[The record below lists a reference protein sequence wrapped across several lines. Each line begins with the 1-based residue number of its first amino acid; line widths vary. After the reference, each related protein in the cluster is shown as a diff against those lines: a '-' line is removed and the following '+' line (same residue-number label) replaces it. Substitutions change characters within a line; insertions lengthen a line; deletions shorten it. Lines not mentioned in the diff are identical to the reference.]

1 MDLNMAQ
8 TPKEIRAFQA
18 RNTDWL
24 GRPLV
29 ADGVVG
35 PKTTWAL
42 AISGLESRRRR
53 STARAVLHVGLT
65 ERGVN
70 RHPLIDSWLTRC
82 GVPLGLPWCAAWL
95 SWVLSVA
102 DAEPIR
108 IAGAV
113 RLGLVF
119 QRVPENAPVQAGDII
134 WFGTNTPI
142 PGSGHCEY
150 VIGVGVWEEHELLAT
165 IGGNVSNGVRA
176 HMRRRS
182 EVNVARPFPA
192 PFLGAIVDL
201 PRLPDGSPALTY
213 VQAHSAGT
221 R

>member
-18 RNTDWL
+18 RHTDWL

-35 PKTTWAL
+35 PKTAWAL
-42 AISGLESRRRR
+42 AIADLESRRRR
-53 STARAVLHVGLT
+53 SGARATLHVGLT
-65 ERGVN
+65 EHGVN
-70 RHPLIDSWLTRC
+70 RHPLIDSWLTRA
-82 GVPLGLPWCAAWL
+82 GAPLGSPWCAAWL

-102 DAEPIR
+102 DADPVR

-113 RLGLVF
+113 RLGQHF
-119 QRVPENAPVQAGDII
+119 QQVPEGAPVQAGDII
-134 WFGTNTPI
+134 WFRTVTDQ
-142 PGSGHCEY
+142 PGSGHCEH
-150 VIGVGVWEEHELLAT
+150 VIGAGVWEEHELLAT
-165 IGGNVSNGVRA
+165 IGGNVRNGVRA

-201 PRLPDGSPALTY
+201 PRSSDGSPALTY